1 MGSINVE
8 HDGSGNAITLS
19 SDGTSLLLNGTA
31 VGGGAGPTFKTFG
44 NSSIMIGDDAT
55 GTINNA
61 NYNTGL
67 GVDIF
72 AALALGDD
80 NTAVGRRSLN
90 SIVNQSYNTA
100 IGSDTLV
107 SNVESDNTALGYQ
120 SLYGNTTGSKNTA
133 LGQEALRNNT
143 TGFNLV
149 AAGYR
154 TLKFNTTGSN
164 NVAVGREALY
174 SNTTASS
181 NTAVG
186 HQAGYSNTTGGQNTL
201 IGWKTGHSLTTGL
214 SNTFVGC
221 PGPNNNCGSLITT
234 GSDNTIIGA
243 FDGNQGGLDI
253 RTSDNNIVLSDGDG
267 NPRIYVDG
275 SGTVY
280 FGNHDTVASSG
291 YIDKQTSNLYEF
303 KIHASSSTSTNRA
316 ITFHNRSN
324 TEAMRIDTSGNLL
337 VGKSVDTL
345 ATSGTVLF
353 ANGQVDA
360 SVDGNYVAK
369 FNRKT
374 SDGTIIELRKNTTGI
389 VGSIGTVSN
398 TVGIHGA
405 GSGDDAVGL
414 VFVESGS
421 SQRIIPCQE
430 SFTANNGI
438 VNLGWSTNRFKDLYL
453 SGGVYLGGTGSA
465 NKLDDYEE
473 GTWTPVVNYGTYG
486 YSHRRGHYI
495 KIGKMVYIHV
505 GFKINTAS
513 SVTGASASISGLP
526 FTSENYGG
534 YQEPHARVAVA
545 GLCVTA
551 NLSSNLSFYVSNN
564 GTDLNA
570 RSSANNTDAA
580 VPSNTL
586 WQNGTFIKLM
596 IIYTTNS

>member
-291 YIDKQTSNLYEF
+291 YIDKQTSDLYEF

-374 SDGTIIELRKNTTGI
+374 SDGTIIELRKDTTGI
-389 VGSIGTVSN
+389 VGSIGTADGIIYAGGGDAFLGFDSTYNIIKPASTSTGGGSN
-398 TVGIHGA
+398 GLLDLGGA
-405 GSGDDAVGL
+405 T
-414 VFVESGS
+414 
-421 SQRIIPCQE
+421 R
-430 SFTANNGI
+430 
-438 VNLGWSTNRFKDLYL
+438 RFKDLYL

-465 NKLDDYEE
+465 NKLDDYET
-473 GTWTPVVNYGTYG
+473 GNWTPVVTTDSGTLG
-486 YSHRRGHYI
+486 SVSGQVGRYI
-495 KIGKMVYIHV
+495 KVGKMVQLFYQ
-505 GFKINTAS
+505 FN
-513 SVTGASASISGLP
+513 VTNLGSGSGTLIVSGKP
-526 FTSENYGG
+526 FTEDNSVISYYMGLNRPRSGTTGFSELDVNGNIYMYGSSITVSL
-534 YQEPHARVAVA
+534 YQGNITYEA
-545 GLCVTA
+545 
-551 NLSSNLSFYVSNN
+551 
-564 GTDLNA
+564 
-570 RSSANNTDAA
+570 
-580 VPSNTL
+580 
-586 WQNGTFIKLM
+586 
-596 IIYTTNS
+596 TT